1 MADKISQLF
10 PKSKVTGVDIYP
22 AAVNFAKIRYPHI
35 NFLVTDAH
43 KLPFYKNS
51 FDLVI
56 CYETIEHVVD
66 PKKILQEIRRITKQD
81 GTAIIAMD
89 SGNLL
94 FRIIWPVWERTF
106 GKVWQG
112 AHLHPFH
119 HNELESVINKA
130 GFNIIKKHFSHL
142 GMEVSFLLKKGS

>member
-1 MADKISQLF
+1 MTNKISKLF
-10 PKSKVTGVDIYP
+10 PKSKATGVDVYP
-22 AAVNFAKIRYPHI
+22 TAIHFAKVKYPHI

-43 KLPFYKNS
+43 KLPFNKNS

-56 CYETIEHVVD
+56 CYETIEHVIN
-66 PKKILQEIRRITKQD
+66 PKKLLQEIRRVTKQE

-94 FRIIWPVWERTF
+94 FRIVWPIWERTF

-119 HNELESVINKA
+119 HTVLEKVINA
-130 GFNIIKKHFSHL
+130 TGFSIAKKHFSHL
-142 GMEVSFLLKKGS
+142 GMEVSFVLKKDN